1 MKDHLHPIQIAS
13 LNQAEALAAEDR
25 EREEAERLVAEAQ
38 DLLPPEPE
46 DPDFP
51 SPAVQEMA
59 MQLWPRRN
67 FESIPAWI
75 AYVKKW
81 WPKIPAMVAI
91 MDKANATH

>member
-1 MKDHLHPIQIAS
+1 MQLAS
-13 LNQAEALAAEDR
+13 LKLAEALAAEDR

-59 MQLWPRRN
+59 MQLWPRKH
-67 FESIPAWI
+67 FSSLTAWI

-81 WPKIPAMVAI
+81 WPKIPTMVAI
-91 MDKANATH
+91 MDKAKGAA